1 MISVVIKFLLEV
13 KNNNGDVNRIF
24 EEIKDFPR
32 DLQGYLSYK
41 KYFLSLCDSFIKRI
55 DCDFFRLVLL
65 VETVDDRLSRAGKL
79 LFKNEYATIE
89 ELQKGIIKAA
99 ESNFPSLWNIWRK
112 NLSREFNIK
121 ISEIRKGN

>member
-1 MISVVIKFLLEV
+1 MISAVIKFLLEV

-41 KYFLSLCDSFIKRI
+41 KNFLSLCDSFIKRI
-55 DCDFFRLVLL
+55 DCDFFRLVLS
-65 VETVDDRLSRAGKL
+65 VEIVDDRLSRTGKL

-99 ESNFPSLWNIWRK
+99 ESNFPSIWNIWRK

-121 ISEIRKGN
+121 ISEIRGK